1 MLFIFPPHVVQ
12 KLYNESCP
20 LFAVYKPQKR
30 FSTFNSVQFSPE
42 KMFSYKMGINT
53 YMKKN
58 KKTIC
63 VTSIVAGKQ
72 IILIEGENFLAVFL
86 E

>member
-1 MLFIFPPHVVQ
+1 
-12 KLYNESCP
+12 
-20 LFAVYKPQKR
+20 
-30 FSTFNSVQFSPE
+30 
-42 KMFSYKMGINT
+42 MGINT

-72 IILIEGENFLAVFL
+72 IILVEGEIYLAVFL